1 MAGLS
6 IQELLG
12 EKEAGLDLELLAG
25 ERGLGN
31 CVQVPRIQKPGLALA
46 GYTTNLHPDR
56 IQVLGSTELSYLNH
70 LPPEKAATNLRRFCA
85 LNVSCFIIT
94 KGQEPPDRLVME
106 AEQQGIPLLRTHHQ
120 SSTFISLITQFL
132 EERLLPS
139 TTVHGVLVDVLG
151 VGVLLLGK
159 SGIGKSECAL
169 DLVLKGHRL
178 VADDVVKVRM
188 KLPAVL
194 FGEGM
199 DLLHYHMEIR
209 GLGIINIKHL
219 FGVAA
224 IRERKKI
231 DVAVELLEWED
242 GKEYDRLG
250 LEEQKYSILDPAAI
264 SRRSSKW
271 RRAINCSR
279 KWVITAP
286 SNSRTGWKSG
296 WRKWRTCTL
305 TPLSGIILNEPET
318 GIRSHRPVRFRK
330 DRRRPCP

>member
-1 MAGLS
+1 MSGLS
-6 IQELLG
+6 IQELLS

-25 ERGLGN
+25 EAGLAHL
-31 CVQVPRIQKPGLALA
+31 VQVPRIQKPGLALA

-56 IQVLGSTELSYLNH
+56 IQVLGSTELSYLES
-70 LPPEKAATNLRRFCA
+70 LPPEKVEINLRRLCE
-85 LNVSCFIIT
+85 LEISCFIIT
-94 KGQEPPDRLVME
+94 KGQTPPPILVRE
-106 AEQQGIPLLRTHHQ
+106 TERQGIPLLRTHHQ
-120 SSTFISLITQFL
+120 SSTFISLITNFL

-159 SGIGKSECAL
+159 SGVGKSECAL
-169 DLVLKGHRL
+169 DLVLRGHRL
-178 VADDVVKVRM
+178 VADDIVKVRM

-231 DVAVELLEWED
+231 DLAIELVEWEE

-250 LEEQKYSILDPAAI
+250 MVEQQY
-264 SRRSSKW
+264 
-271 RRAINCSR
+271 
-279 KWVITAP
+279 
-286 SNSRTGWKSG
+286 
-296 WRKWRTCTL
+296 
-305 TPLSGIILNEPET
+305 PLLGLNIPLLR
-318 GIRSHRPVRFRK
+318 IPVRQGRNMTSIVEVAARNQLLKEMGYHSALEFQ
-330 DRRRPCP
+330 DRLEKRMAETAWLHAHTIIGDNLE

>member
-1 MAGLS
+1 MGGLT
-6 IQELLG
+6 IQELLS

-25 ERGLGN
+25 ERGLAKV
-31 CVQVPRIQKPGLALA
+31 VQVPRIQKPGLALA
-46 GYTTNLHPDR
+46 GYTVNLHPDR
-56 IQVLGSTELSYLNH
+56 IQVLGSTELTYLAH
-70 LPPEKAATNLRRFCA
+70 LPVEQAVENLRQLCA
-85 LNVSCFIIT
+85 LNISCFIIT
-94 KGQEPPDRLVME
+94 KGQTPPDYLLRE
-106 AEQQGIPLLRTHHQ
+106 AETHETPLLRTHHQ
-120 SSTFISLITQFL
+120 SSIFISLVTRFL

-169 DLVLKGHRL
+169 DLVLRGHRL

-231 DVAVELLEWED
+231 DLAIELVEWED
-242 GKEYDRLG
+242 DREYDRLG
-250 LEEQKYSILDPAAI
+250 LEEEKY
-264 SRRSSKW
+264 
-271 RRAINCSR
+271 
-279 KWVITAP
+279 
-286 SNSRTGWKSG
+286 
-296 WRKWRTCTL
+296 
-305 TPLSGIILNEPET
+305 PLLGLEVPFLKV
-318 GIRSHRPVRFRK
+318 PVRPGRNTTTIVEVAARNQLLKEMGYHSALEFQDALEKRMAETARLHSHLIIG
-330 DRRRPCP
+330 DNLE